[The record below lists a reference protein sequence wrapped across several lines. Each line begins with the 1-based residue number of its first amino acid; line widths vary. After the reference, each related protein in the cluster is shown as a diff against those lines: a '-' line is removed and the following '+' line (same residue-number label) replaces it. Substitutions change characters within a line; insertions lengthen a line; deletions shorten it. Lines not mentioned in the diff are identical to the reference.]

1 MPNQEMYYILVC
13 VCVCERM
20 YMCVC
25 VWQRVPFAA
34 NNRPESNQW
43 FHRDVD
49 AMSHQLN
56 TAPVFIDADASTA

>member
-1 MPNQEMYYILVC
+1 
-13 VCVCERM
+13 
-20 YMCVC
+20 MCVC
-25 VWQRVPFAA
+25 VWQRMPFAA